1 MEHSQGAGTHRG
13 VEAAERAAEKAGG
26 LLAQPDRDR
35 GAAGAGR
42 NRMRCHGGNERLC
55 HGTDRAPV
63 PDWLINMMKVSL
75 AASNKWGAVQIGKAP
90 LVALQDVTF
99 SITLF
104 IALSFPKQVKK
115 AGEKREKTMNRGKL
129 KIP

>member
-1 MEHSQGAGTHRG
+1 MSAPIG
-13 VEAAERAAEKAGG
+13 EKAPINTPKASSSTVSIPDG
-26 LLAQPDRDR
+26 AQPDGDR

-42 NRMRCHGGNERLC
+42 NRMRCHGENERLC

-63 PDWLINMMKVSL
+63 PDWLIKMMKVSL
-75 AASNKWGAVQIGKAP
+75 EAINKWGAVQIGEAP
-90 LVALQDVTF
+90 LVALRDVTF

-115 AGEKREKTMNRGKL
+115 AGEKREKR
-129 KIP
+129 